1 MQMREMLH
9 NIIDT
14 IDERGLRMIYKI
26 VMAYMRNR

>member
-1 MQMREMLH
+1 MKMREMLH

>member
-1 MQMREMLH
+1 MREMLH

-14 IDERGLRMIYKI
+14 IDDRGLRVICKF

>member
-1 MQMREMLH
+1 MKMREILH

>member
-9 NIIDT
+9 HIIDT

>member
-1 MQMREMLH
+1 MKMREMLH
-9 NIIDT
+9 DIIDT